1 VFDMAGV
8 ASLIHGSAEPAGR
21 GITIGTPRVY
31 EAVAALMFRGR
42 RRAAFRTLL
51 SASGAQPGDRVLDVG
66 SGTGYFA
73 RLLAGTVGD
82 RGSVEGIDASPEMV
96 GYANRRARRLA
107 NCRFQ
112 AGTAESLPYPDGRFD
127 VVVSS
132 FVIHHLPED
141 AQVPALREMRRVL
154 RPGGSLLV
162 AEVPAGNDM
171 GHPAPPLGDALTEAG
186 FTEIRA
192 GEVGRWIRFAVGRS
206 Q

>member
-1 VFDMAGV
+1 MAGV

-31 EAVAALMFRGR
+31 DLYAAYLFRGR
-42 RRAAFRTLL
+42 RRGAFRELVA
-51 SASGAQPGDRVLDVG
+51 ASRAQRGDRVLDVG
-66 SGTGYFA
+66 SGTGYLA
-73 RLLAGTVGD
+73 RLLAGAVG
-82 RGSVEGIDASPEMV
+82 REGSVEGIDASPEMV
-96 GYANRRARRLA
+96 DYAARKTRRLP

-154 RPGGSLLV
+154 RSDGCLLI
-162 AEVPAGNDM
+162 AEVPMGNDM

-186 FTEIRA
+186 FTDIRA

-206 Q
+206 R

>member
-1 VFDMAGV
+1 MAGM

-31 EAVAALMFRGR
+31 ELYAAYLFRGR
-42 RRAAFRTLL
+42 RRSAFRALL
-51 SASGAQPGDRVLDVG
+51 AASGARPGDRVLDVG

-73 RLLAGTVGD
+73 RLLAGVVGRD
-82 RGSVEGIDASPEMV
+82 GAVEGIDASPEMV
-96 GYANRRARRLA
+96 AYATRRARRLP

-112 AGTAESLPYPDGRFD
+112 AGTAESLPHPDGRFD

-132 FVIHHLPED
+132 FVIHHLPHEV
-141 AQVPALREMRRVL
+141 QLPALREMRRVL

-162 AEVPAGNDM
+162 AEVPVGNDM
-171 GHPAPPLGDALTEAG
+171 GHPAPPLDGALGEAG
-186 FTEIRA
+186 FTDLRS
-192 GEVGRWIRFAVGRS
+192 GEVGRWMRYAVGRS

>member
-1 VFDMAGV
+1 MAGV
-8 ASLIHGSAEPAGR
+8 ASVIHGSAEPAGR

-31 EAVAALMFRGR
+31 EAVVSMMFRGR
-42 RRAAFRTLL
+42 RRAAFRTLQ

-73 RLLAGTVGD
+73 RLIARTVGHQ
-82 RGSVEGIDASPEMV
+82 GSVEGIDASPEMV
-96 GYANRRARRLA
+96 AYATRRARRLT

-162 AEVPAGNDM
+162 AEVPVGNDM
-171 GHPAPPLGDALTEAG
+171 GHPAPPLGDALTQAG
-186 FTEIRA
+186 FTDIVP

-206 Q
+206 K

>member
-1 VFDMAGV
+1 MAGV
-8 ASLIHGSAEPAGR
+8 ASLIHGSADPAGR

-31 EAVAALMFRGR
+31 DLYAAYLFRGR

-51 SASGAQPGDRVLDVG
+51 SAVGVQPGDRVLDVG

-73 RLLAGTVGD
+73 RLLAGAVGRD
-82 RGSVEGIDASPEMV
+82 GSVDGIDASPEMV
-96 GYANRRARRLA
+96 AYAARRARRLP

-132 FVIHHLPED
+132 FVIHHLPHD

-162 AEVPAGNDM
+162 AEVPVGDDM
-171 GHPAPPLGDALTEAG
+171 GHPAPPLDGALAEAG
-186 FTEIRA
+186 LTGIRS
-192 GEVGRWIRFAVGRS
+192 GEAGRWTRFAVGRS
-206 Q
+206 E